1 MLTRDQNVAW
11 SPHAM
16 YLPPVFPKM
25 DLQKYY
31 SGLGQKT
38 LDIFTSCNYV
48 EEFKGQKVEFRIF
61 QA

>member
-1 MLTRDQNVAW
+1 
-11 SPHAM
+11 M